1 MAKKRFDLMDPKD
14 NYRGVSY
21 TFFAVVLWS
30 FIGIPVRWMPEVKSG
45 MIVAYR
51 FLFASIVLLA
61 YGILTK
67 KSSKIKIK
75 LKDIP
80 YLLVP
85 AILLSFTIYTY
96 TIGLKTTTIAN
107 TIFLQQMAPLYV
119 LVISAL
125 LLKEKA
131 SKKTAIAV
139 LIGIAGGLIIFYY
152 DLSSIN
158 VTTNFYGNVM
168 STFSGFGWALYTI
181 SMRALGKKYDG
192 LTTTLWMFIFATII
206 MSPFFYGSE
215 ILTPFSLSMLF
226 LLGFLCTAGAFLLY
240 SIALK
245 HIIATKASIIVLS
258 EGVLAGIL
266 AFLILNETVTQGTI
280 IGGALILISIAIVL
294 GEK

>member
-1 MAKKRFDLMDPKD
+1 MESKD
-14 NYRGVSY
+14 NYLGVSY

-30 FIGIPVRWMPEVKSG
+30 IIGIFVRWIPEVNSG

-51 FLFASIVLLA
+51 FLFASIVLLI
-61 YGILTK
+61 YGIVTK
-67 KSSKIKIK
+67 KSQDIKIK

-107 TIFLQQMAPLYV
+107 TVFLQQMAPLYV
-119 LVISAL
+119 LVVSAL

-139 LIGIAGGLIIFYY
+139 LIGIAGGFIIFYY
-152 DLSSIN
+152 DISSMS
-158 VTTNFYGNVM
+158 TTSNFYGNVM

-181 SMRALGKKYDG
+181 SIRALGKKYDG

-206 MSPFFYGSE
+206 MSPFFIGSE
-215 ILTPFSLSMLF
+215 ILTPFSITMLF
-226 LLGFLCTAGAFLLY
+226 LLGFLCSAGAFLLY

-245 HIIATKASIIVLS
+245 HISATKASVMVLS

-266 AFLILNETVTQGTI
+266 AYLILKETVTQGTI
-280 IGGALILISIAIVL
+280 IGGALILISILIIL
-294 GEK
+294 REKE

>member
-1 MAKKRFDLMDPKD
+1 MESKD
-14 NYRGVSY
+14 NYLGVSY

-30 FIGIPVRWMPEVKSG
+30 IIGIFVRWIPEVNSG

-51 FLFASIVLLA
+51 FLFASIVLLV
-61 YGILTK
+61 YGIVTK
-67 KSSKIKIK
+67 KSQDIKIK

-107 TIFLQQMAPLYV
+107 TVFLQQMAPLYV
-119 LVISAL
+119 LVVSAL

-139 LIGIAGGLIIFYY
+139 LIGIAGGFIIFYY
-152 DLSSIN
+152 DISSMS
-158 VTTNFYGNVM
+158 TTSNFYGNVM

-181 SMRALGKKYDG
+181 SIRALGKKYDG

-206 MSPFFYGSE
+206 MSPFFIGSE
-215 ILTPFSLSMLF
+215 ILTPFSITMLF
-226 LLGFLCTAGAFLLY
+226 LLGFLCSAGAFLLY

-245 HIIATKASIIVLS
+245 HISATKASVMVLS

-266 AFLILNETVTQGTI
+266 AYLILKETVTQGTI
-280 IGGALILISIAIVL
+280 IGGALILISILIIL
-294 GEK
+294 REKE

>member
-1 MAKKRFDLMDPKD
+1 MDSKD

-21 TFFAVVLWS
+21 TFLAVILWS
-30 FIGIPVRWMPEVKSG
+30 FIGIPVRWIPEVNSG

-51 FLFASIVLLA
+51 FLFASIVLLI
-61 YGILTK
+61 YGIFTK
-67 KSSKIKIK
+67 KSSNIKINV
-75 LKDIP
+75 KDVP

-107 TIFLQQMAPLYV
+107 TVFLQQMAPLYV
-119 LVISAL
+119 LVVSAL

-131 SKKTAIAV
+131 SKKTALAV
-139 LIGIAGGLIIFYY
+139 LIGIAGGFIIFYY

-181 SMRALGKKYDG
+181 SIRALGKKYDG

-226 LLGFLCTAGAFLLY
+226 ILGFLCTAGAFLLY

-266 AFLILNETVTQGTI
+266 AYLILNETVTNGTI
-280 IGGALILISIAIVL
+280 IGGALILISIVIIL
-294 GEK
+294 REK

>member
-1 MAKKRFDLMDPKD
+1 MDPKD

-21 TFFAVVLWS
+21 TFFAVILWS
-30 FIGIPVRWMPEVKSG
+30 FIGIPVRWIPEVNSG

-51 FLFASIVLLA
+51 FLFASIVLLI

-67 KSSKIKIK
+67 KSSNVKINV
-75 LKDIP
+75 KDIP

-85 AILLSFTIYTY
+85 ALLLSFTIYTY

-107 TIFLQQMAPLYV
+107 TVFLQQMAPLYV
-119 LVISAL
+119 LVVSAL

-131 SKKTAIAV
+131 SKKTALAV
-139 LIGIAGGLIIFYY
+139 LIGIAGGFIIFYY

-181 SMRALGKKYDG
+181 SIRALGKKYDG

-226 LLGFLCTAGAFLLY
+226 ILGFLCTAGSFLLY

-245 HIIATKASIIVLS
+245 HIIATKASVIVLS

-266 AFLILNETVTQGTI
+266 AYLILNETVTHGTI
-280 IGGALILISIAIVL
+280 IGGALILISIMIIL
-294 GEK
+294 REK

>member
-1 MAKKRFDLMDPKD
+1 MDPKD
-14 NYRGVSY
+14 NYLGVSY
-21 TFFAVVLWS
+21 TFFAVILWS
-30 FIGIPVRWMPEVKSG
+30 FIGIPVRWIPEVNSG

-61 YGILTK
+61 YGVLTK

-80 YLLVP
+80 HLLVP

-107 TIFLQQMAPLYV
+107 TVFLQQMAPLYV
-119 LVISAL
+119 LVVSAL

-131 SKKTAIAV
+131 SKKTALAV
-139 LIGIAGGLIIFYY
+139 LIGIAGGFIIFYY

-158 VTTNFYGNVM
+158 TTTNFYGNVM

-181 SMRALGKKYDG
+181 SIRALGKKYDG

-226 LLGFLCTAGAFLLY
+226 ILGFLCTAGAF
-240 SIALK
+240 SI
-245 HIIATKASIIVLS
+245 V
-258 EGVLAGIL
+258 
-266 AFLILNETVTQGTI
+266 
-280 IGGALILISIAIVL
+280 
-294 GEK
+294 

>member
-1 MAKKRFDLMDPKD
+1 MEHKD
-14 NYRGVSY
+14 SYLGASY
-21 TFFAVVLWS
+21 TFLAVILWS
-30 FIGIPVRWMPEVKSG
+30 FIGIPVRWIPEVNSG

-51 FLFASIVLLA
+51 FLFASLVLLV
-61 YGILTK
+61 YGIATK
-67 KSSKIKIK
+67 KSSNIKIK
-75 LKDIP
+75 PKDIP
-80 YLLVP
+80 YLVVP

-107 TIFLQQMAPLYV
+107 TVFLQQMAPLYV
-119 LVISAL
+119 LIISAL

-131 SKKTAIAV
+131 SRKTAVAV
-139 LIGIAGGLIIFYY
+139 LIGITGGFIIFYY
-152 DLSSIN
+152 DLSSMS

-181 SMRALGKKYDG
+181 SIRALGKKYDG

-215 ILTPFSLSMLF
+215 ILTPFSISMLF
-226 LLGFLCTAGAFLLY
+226 ILGFLCTAGAFLLY

-245 HIIATKASIIVLS
+245 HIIATKASVIVLA

-266 AFLILNETVTQGTI
+266 AYVILRETVTQGTI
-280 IGGALILISIAIVL
+280 IGGALILIAIL
-294 GEK
+294 IIIREK

>member
-1 MAKKRFDLMDPKD
+1 MESKD
-14 NYRGVSY
+14 NYLGVSY

-30 FIGIPVRWMPEVKSG
+30 IIGIFVRWIPEVNSG

-51 FLFASIVLLA
+51 FLFASIVLLI
-61 YGILTK
+61 YGIVTK
-67 KSSKIKIK
+67 KSQDIKIK

-107 TIFLQQMAPLYV
+107 TVFLQQMAPLYV
-119 LVISAL
+119 LVASAL

-139 LIGIAGGLIIFYY
+139 LIGIAGGFIIFYY
-152 DLSSIN
+152 DISSMN
-158 VTTNFYGNVM
+158 TTSNFYGNVM

-181 SMRALGKKYDG
+181 SIRALGKKYDG
-192 LTTTLWMFIFATII
+192 LTTTLWMFIFATIM
-206 MSPFFYGSE
+206 MSPFFIGSD
-215 ILTPFSLSMLF
+215 ILTPFSITMLF
-226 LLGFLCTAGAFLLY
+226 LLGFLCSAGAFLLY

-245 HIIATKASIIVLS
+245 HISATKASVMVLS

-266 AFLILNETVTQGTI
+266 AYLILKETVTQGTI
-280 IGGALILISIAIVL
+280 IGGALILISILIIL
-294 GEK
+294 REKE

>member
-1 MAKKRFDLMDPKD
+1 MESKD
-14 NYRGVSY
+14 NYLGVSY
-21 TFFAVVLWS
+21 TFFAVILWS
-30 FIGIPVRWMPEVKSG
+30 FIGIPVRWIPEVNSG

-51 FLFASIVLLA
+51 FLFASIVLLV
-61 YGILTK
+61 YGIVTK

-80 YLLVP
+80 HLLVP

-107 TIFLQQMAPLYV
+107 TVFLQQMAPLYV
-119 LVISAL
+119 LIISAL

-139 LIGIAGGLIIFYY
+139 LIGIAGGFIIFYY

-181 SMRALGKKYDG
+181 SIRALGKKYDG

-226 LLGFLCTAGAFLLY
+226 ILGFLCTAGAFLLY

-245 HIIATKASIIVLS
+245 NIIATKASVIVLS

-266 AFLILNETVTQGTI
+266 AYFILGETVTHGTI
-280 IGGALILISIAIVL
+280 IGGALILIAIL
-294 GEK
+294 IILREKE

>member
-1 MAKKRFDLMDPKD
+1 MEHKD
-14 NYRGVSY
+14 SYLGASY
-21 TFFAVVLWS
+21 TFLAVILWS
-30 FIGIPVRWMPEVKSG
+30 FIGIPVRWIPEVNSG

-51 FLFASIVLLA
+51 FLFASLVLLV
-61 YGILTK
+61 YGIATK
-67 KSSKIKIK
+67 KSSNIKIK
-75 LKDIP
+75 PKDIP
-80 YLLVP
+80 YLVVP

-107 TIFLQQMAPLYV
+107 TVFLQQMAPLYV
-119 LVISAL
+119 LIISAL

-131 SKKTAIAV
+131 SRKTAVAV
-139 LIGIAGGLIIFYY
+139 LIGITGGFIIFYY
-152 DLSSIN
+152 DLSSMS

-181 SMRALGKKYDG
+181 SIRALGKKYDG

-215 ILTPFSLSMLF
+215 ILTPFSISMLF
-226 LLGFLCTAGAFLLY
+226 ILGFLCTAGAFLLY

-245 HIIATKASIIVLS
+245 HIIATKASVIVLA

-266 AFLILNETVTQGTI
+266 AYVILRETVTQGTI
-280 IGGALILISIAIVL
+280 IGGALILIAITIIIR
-294 GEK
+294 EK

>member
-1 MAKKRFDLMDPKD
+1 MEHKD
-14 NYRGVSY
+14 SYLGASY
-21 TFFAVVLWS
+21 TFLAVILWR
-30 FIGIPVRWMPEVKSG
+30 FIGIPVRWIPEVNSG

-51 FLFASIVLLA
+51 FLFASLVLLV
-61 YGILTK
+61 YGIATK
-67 KSSKIKIK
+67 KSSNIKIK
-75 LKDIP
+75 PKDIP
-80 YLLVP
+80 YLVVP

-107 TIFLQQMAPLYV
+107 TVFLQQMAPLYV
-119 LVISAL
+119 LIISAL

-131 SKKTAIAV
+131 SRKTAVAV
-139 LIGIAGGLIIFYY
+139 LIGITGGFIIFYY
-152 DLSSIN
+152 DLSSMS

-181 SMRALGKKYDG
+181 SIRALGKKYDG

-215 ILTPFSLSMLF
+215 ILTPFSILMLF
-226 LLGFLCTAGAFLLY
+226 ILGFLCTAGAFLLY

-245 HIIATKASIIVLS
+245 HIIATKASVIVLA

-266 AFLILNETVTQGTI
+266 AYVILRETVTQGTI
-280 IGGALILISIAIVL
+280 IGGALILIAITIIIR
-294 GEK
+294 EK

>member
-1 MAKKRFDLMDPKD
+1 MESKD
-14 NYRGVSY
+14 NYLGVSY

-30 FIGIPVRWMPEVKSG
+30 IIGIFVRWIPEVNSG

-51 FLFASIVLLA
+51 FLFASIVLLV
-61 YGILTK
+61 YGIVTK
-67 KSSKIKIK
+67 KSQDIKIK

-107 TIFLQQMAPLYV
+107 TVFLQQMAPLYV
-119 LVISAL
+119 LVVSAL

-139 LIGIAGGLIIFYY
+139 LIGIAGGFIIFYY
-152 DLSSIN
+152 DISSMN
-158 VTTNFYGNVM
+158 TTSNFYGNVM

-181 SMRALGKKYDG
+181 SIRALGKKYDG

-206 MSPFFYGSE
+206 MSPFFIGSE
-215 ILTPFSLSMLF
+215 ILTPFSITMLF
-226 LLGFLCTAGAFLLY
+226 LLGFLCSAGAFLLY

-245 HIIATKASIIVLS
+245 HISATKASVMVLS

-266 AFLILNETVTQGTI
+266 AYLILKETVTQGTI
-280 IGGALILISIAIVL
+280 IGGALILIAIL
-294 GEK
+294 IILREKE

>member
-1 MAKKRFDLMDPKD
+1 MDPKD
-14 NYRGVSY
+14 NYLGVSY
-21 TFFAVVLWS
+21 TFFAVILWS
-30 FIGIPVRWMPEVKSG
+30 FIGIPVRWIPEVNSG

-61 YGILTK
+61 YGVLTK

-80 YLLVP
+80 HLLVP

-107 TIFLQQMAPLYV
+107 TVFLQQMAPLYV
-119 LVISAL
+119 LIISAL

-139 LIGIAGGLIIFYY
+139 LIGIAGGFIIFYY

-158 VTTNFYGNVM
+158 TTTNFYGNVM

-181 SMRALGKKYDG
+181 SIRALGKKYDG

-226 LLGFLCTAGAFLLY
+226 ILGFLCTAGAFLLY

-245 HIIATKASIIVLS
+245 NIIATKASVIVLA

-266 AFLILNETVTQGTI
+266 AYLILGETVTHGTI
-280 IGGALILISIAIVL
+280 IGGALILISIVIIL
-294 GEK
+294 REK

>member
-1 MAKKRFDLMDPKD
+1 MEHKD
-14 NYRGVSY
+14 SYLGASY
-21 TFFAVVLWS
+21 TFLAVILWS
-30 FIGIPVRWMPEVKSG
+30 FIGIPVRWIPEVNSG

-51 FLFASIVLLA
+51 FLFASLVLLV
-61 YGILTK
+61 YGIATK
-67 KSSKIKIK
+67 KSSNIKIK
-75 LKDIP
+75 PKDIP
-80 YLLVP
+80 YLVVP

-107 TIFLQQMAPLYV
+107 TVFLQQMAPLYV
-119 LVISAL
+119 LIISAL

-131 SKKTAIAV
+131 SRKTAVAV
-139 LIGIAGGLIIFYY
+139 LIGITGGFIIFYY
-152 DLSSIN
+152 DLSSMS

-181 SMRALGKKYDG
+181 SIRALGKKYDG

-215 ILTPFSLSMLF
+215 ILTPFSILMLF
-226 LLGFLCTAGAFLLY
+226 ILGFLCTAGAFLLY

-245 HIIATKASIIVLS
+245 HIIATKASVIVLA

-266 AFLILNETVTQGTI
+266 AYVILRETVTQGTI
-280 IGGALILISIAIVL
+280 IGGALILIAITIIIR
-294 GEK
+294 EK

>member
-1 MAKKRFDLMDPKD
+1 MESKD
-14 NYRGVSY
+14 NYLGVSY

-30 FIGIPVRWMPEVKSG
+30 IIGIFVRWIPEVNSG

-51 FLFASIVLLA
+51 FLFASIVLLV
-61 YGILTK
+61 YGIVTK
-67 KSSKIKIK
+67 KSQDIKIK

-107 TIFLQQMAPLYV
+107 TVFLQQMAPLYV
-119 LVISAL
+119 LVVSAL

-139 LIGIAGGLIIFYY
+139 LIGIAGGFIIFYY
-152 DLSSIN
+152 DISSMN
-158 VTTNFYGNVM
+158 TTSNFYGNVM

-181 SMRALGKKYDG
+181 SIRALGKKYDG

-206 MSPFFYGSE
+206 MSPFFIGSE
-215 ILTPFSLSMLF
+215 ILTPFSITMLF
-226 LLGFLCTAGAFLLY
+226 LLGFLCSAGAFLLY

-245 HIIATKASIIVLS
+245 HISATKASVMVLS

-266 AFLILNETVTQGTI
+266 AYLILKETVTQGTI
-280 IGGALILISIAIVL
+280 IGGALILISILIIL
-294 GEK
+294 REKE

>member
-1 MAKKRFDLMDPKD
+1 MESKD
-14 NYRGVSY
+14 NYLGVSY

-30 FIGIPVRWMPEVKSG
+30 IIGIFVRWIPEVNSG

-51 FLFASIVLLA
+51 FLFASIVLLI
-61 YGILTK
+61 YGIVTK
-67 KSSKIKIK
+67 KSQDIKIK

-107 TIFLQQMAPLYV
+107 TVFLQQMAPLYV
-119 LVISAL
+119 LVVSAL

-139 LIGIAGGLIIFYY
+139 LIGIAGGFIIFYY
-152 DLSSIN
+152 DISSMN
-158 VTTNFYGNVM
+158 TTSNFYGNVM

-181 SMRALGKKYDG
+181 SIRALGKKYDG

-206 MSPFFYGSE
+206 MSPFFIGSE
-215 ILTPFSLSMLF
+215 ILTPFSITMLF
-226 LLGFLCTAGAFLLY
+226 LLGFLCSAGAFLLY

-245 HIIATKASIIVLS
+245 HISATKASVMVLS

-266 AFLILNETVTQGTI
+266 AYLILKETVTQGTI
-280 IGGALILISIAIVL
+280 IGGALILIGILIIL
-294 GEK
+294 REKE

>member
-1 MAKKRFDLMDPKD
+1 MESKD
-14 NYRGVSY
+14 NYLGVSY

-30 FIGIPVRWMPEVKSG
+30 IIGIFVRWIPEVNSG

-51 FLFASIVLLA
+51 FLFASIVLLI
-61 YGILTK
+61 YGIVTK
-67 KSSKIKIK
+67 KSQDIKIK

-107 TIFLQQMAPLYV
+107 TVFLQQMAPLYV
-119 LVISAL
+119 LVVSAL

-139 LIGIAGGLIIFYY
+139 LIGIAGGFIIFYY
-152 DLSSIN
+152 DISSMG
-158 VTTNFYGNVM
+158 TTSNFYGNVM

-181 SMRALGKKYDG
+181 SIRALGKKYDG

-206 MSPFFYGSE
+206 MSPFFIGSE
-215 ILTPFSLSMLF
+215 ILTPFSITMLF
-226 LLGFLCTAGAFLLY
+226 LLGFLCSAGAFLLY

-245 HIIATKASIIVLS
+245 HISATKASVMVLS

-266 AFLILNETVTQGTI
+266 AYLILKETVTQGTI
-280 IGGALILISIAIVL
+280 IGGALILISILIIL
-294 GEK
+294 REKE

>member
-1 MAKKRFDLMDPKD
+1 MEHKD
-14 NYRGVSY
+14 SYLGASY
-21 TFFAVVLWS
+21 TFLAVILWS
-30 FIGIPVRWMPEVKSG
+30 FIGIPVRWIPEVNSG

-51 FLFASIVLLA
+51 FLFASLVLLV
-61 YGILTK
+61 YGIATK
-67 KSSKIKIK
+67 KSSNIKIK
-75 LKDIP
+75 PKDIP
-80 YLLVP
+80 YLVVP

-107 TIFLQQMAPLYV
+107 TVFLQQMAPLYV
-119 LVISAL
+119 LIISAL

-131 SKKTAIAV
+131 SRKTAVAV
-139 LIGIAGGLIIFYY
+139 LIGITGGFIIFYY
-152 DLSSIN
+152 DLSSMS

-181 SMRALGKKYDG
+181 SIRALGKKYDG

-215 ILTPFSLSMLF
+215 ILTPFSISMLF
-226 LLGFLCTAGAFLLY
+226 ILGFLCTAGAFLLY

-245 HIIATKASIIVLS
+245 HIIATKASVIVLA

-266 AFLILNETVTQGTI
+266 AYVILRETVTQGTI
-280 IGGALILISIAIVL
+280 IGGALILIAIMIIIR
-294 GEK
+294 EK

>member
-1 MAKKRFDLMDPKD
+1 MEHKD
-14 NYRGVSY
+14 SYLGASY
-21 TFFAVVLWS
+21 TFLAVILWS
-30 FIGIPVRWMPEVKSG
+30 FIGIPVRWIPEVNSG

-51 FLFASIVLLA
+51 FLFASLVLLV
-61 YGILTK
+61 YGIVTK
-67 KSSKIKIK
+67 KSSNIKIK

-80 YLLVP
+80 YLVVP

-107 TIFLQQMAPLYV
+107 TVFLQQMAPLYV
-119 LVISAL
+119 LIISAL

-131 SKKTAIAV
+131 SRKTAVAV
-139 LIGIAGGLIIFYY
+139 LIGITGGFIIFYY
-152 DLSSIN
+152 DLSSMS

-181 SMRALGKKYDG
+181 SIRALGKKYDG

-215 ILTPFSLSMLF
+215 ILTPFSISMLF
-226 LLGFLCTAGAFLLY
+226 ILGFLCTAGAFLLY

-245 HIIATKASIIVLS
+245 HIIATKASVIVLA
-258 EGVLAGIL
+258 EGVIAGIL
-266 AFLILNETVTQGTI
+266 AYVILRETVTQGTI
-280 IGGALILISIAIVL
+280 IGGALILIAIL
-294 GEK
+294 IIIREK